1 MNHLIIK
8 NFSNKIESIKKS
20 NFLLAV
26 SGGLDSMV
34 LASLFKLNQ
43 INFSVA
49 HCNFQLRNEHSDLDE
64 KFIRQ
69 WCEANDI
76 DFFVKRFNT
85 IEFCKENKIGIQE
98 GARNLRYSW
107 FKDLLKEYRF
117 NFLVTAHHLDD
128 QLETFLINATRGS
141 GLNGLIGIPHDS
153 NFLFRPLLD
162 ELKSNLQ
169 DYAKQNNIDYREDLS
184 NNEDNYYRNLI
195 RNSVI
200 PKIKDFDDNVM
211 LKFKTT
217 LNNLN
222 STKIFVDHI
231 IENTK
236 KNIFINSDKSF
247 IINIDSLKTLKPL
260 DFFIHNLFY
269 SYGFDYKEI
278 IKIFDSESGKF
289 LFSKTHKI
297 KKSKNN
303 LILTLN
309 D

>member
-1 MNHLIIK
+1 MNHKILK
-8 NFSNKIESIKKS
+8 NFSKKIESIKNS

-26 SGGLDSMV
+26 SGGVDSMV
-34 LASLFKLNQ
+34 LASLFKFNN
-43 INFSVA
+43 INFSIA
-49 HCNFQLRNEHSDLDE
+49 HCNFQLREEDSNKDE
-64 KFIRQ
+64 KFVND
-69 WCEANDI
+69 WCKAENI
-76 DFFVKRFNT
+76 KIFVKRFDT
-85 IEFCKENKIGIQE
+85 KQYCEENKLGIQE

-107 FKDLLKEYRF
+107 FKDLLKEYKF
-117 NFLVTAHHLDD
+117 NYIVTAHHLDD

-141 GLNGLIGIPHDS
+141 GLNGLIGIPSES

-162 ELKSNLQ
+162 ELKVDIL
-169 DYAKQNNIDYREDLS
+169 DYAKQTNIDYREDLS
-184 NNEDNYYRNLI
+184 NNEDNYLRNVI
-195 RNSVI
+195 RKSVI
-200 PKIKDFDDNVM
+200 PIFKDFDDNVM

-222 STKIFVDHI
+222 STKIFVDNI

-236 KNIFINSDKSF
+236 NDIFINSERSI
-247 IINIDSLKTLKPL
+247 IININKLKTLKPL
-260 DFFIHNLFY
+260 DFFIHNIFNR
-269 SYGFDYKEI
+269 YGFDYKEV

-289 LFSKTHKI
+289 LLSKTHKI

>member
-1 MNHLIIK
+1 MNHKILK
-8 NFSNKIESIKKS
+8 NFSNKIDSIKKS
-20 NFLLAV
+20 NFLVAV
-26 SGGLDSMV
+26 SGGVDSMV
-34 LASLFKLNQ
+34 LASLFKFNN
-43 INFSVA
+43 INFSIA
-49 HCNFQLRNEHSDLDE
+49 HCNFQLREEDSNSDE
-64 KFIRQ
+64 KFVIE
-69 WCEANDI
+69 WCKAENVKI
-76 DFFVKRFNT
+76 FVKRFNT
-85 IEFCKENKIGIQE
+85 RQYCKENKLGIQE

-107 FKDLLKEYRF
+107 FKDLFKEYRF
-117 NFLVTAHHLDD
+117 NYIVTAHHLDD

-141 GLNGLIGIPHDS
+141 GLNGLIGIPNES

-162 ELKSNLQ
+162 ELKFDII
-169 DYAKQNNIDYREDLS
+169 DYAKQNNIEYREDIS
-184 NNEDNYYRNLI
+184 NNKNNYFRNII

-200 PKIKDFDDNVM
+200 PIFKDFDDNVM

-222 STKIFVDHI
+222 STKIFVDSI

-236 KNIFINSDKSF
+236 KDIFITSDKS
-247 IINIDSLKTLKPL
+247 ILINIDKLKTLKPL
-260 DFFIHNLFY
+260 DFFIHNLFNT
-269 SYGFDYKEI
+269 YGFDYKEV

-289 LFSKTHKI
+289 LLSKTHKI